1 MKKPFII
8 LTLALTFLLSGCKT
22 TYLVI
27 SKESLDREINNIDI
41 ELEEKGYIHSSSRQ
55 EGDDYIFFYSDSLGN
70 TIEYTLFYKL
80 DIEEHDGL
88 YYVTDLEVKECN
100 SSKPR
105 ECNKNSSIRNIEELY
120 PDTSIR
126 VYSPEKTRLLGVCG
140 GIGVLGLGLILL
152 LCI

>member
-1 MKKPFII
+1 MIKTIK
-8 LTLALTFLLSGCKT
+8 LLALVLVFSIFSSCKT

-27 SKESLDREINNIDI
+27 SKESLEREIDNIEI

-70 TIEYTLFYKL
+70 TVEYTLFYKL
-80 DIEEHDGL
+80 DIEEYDGL

-100 SSKPR
+100 SSNPK
-105 ECNKNSSIRNIEELY
+105 ECDKNSSIRNIEELY
-120 PDTSIR
+120 PDATIQ
-126 VYSPEKTRLLGVCG
+126 VYSPEKTKLLGICSG
-140 GIGVLGLGLILL
+140 AGILVLTVLL